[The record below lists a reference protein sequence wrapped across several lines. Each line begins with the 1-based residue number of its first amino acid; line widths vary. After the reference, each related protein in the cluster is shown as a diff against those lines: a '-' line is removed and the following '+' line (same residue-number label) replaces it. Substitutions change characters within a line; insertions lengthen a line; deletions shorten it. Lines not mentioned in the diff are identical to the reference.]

1 MIRWFFGLLTS
12 SVGKKALMGA
22 TGLFLCSFLVVHLYG
37 NLLLYAGA
45 EHFEE
50 HAHEFTTNVII
61 RIVEVL
67 LFLSI
72 VLHAASGLWLT
83 AQNRRARPV
92 RYARNRSAGMST
104 LASRTM
110 VITGSAVFIY
120 LVIHLRQFFYE
131 SRFGPHADEVSLYEL
146 VVTTFRDPL
155 YAVLYV
161 VAMILL
167 AGHLLHGFQSGF
179 KSLGLH
185 QVRYARVIRAVG
197 IVFAI
202 AVPAGFASLP
212 IYFVAGGGAA

>member
-1 MIRWFFGLLTS
+1 MLTS

-37 NLLLYAGA
+37 NLQLYAGA
-45 EHFEE
+45 ERFEE
-50 HAHEFTTNVII
+50 HAHELTANIVI

-72 VLHAASGLWLT
+72 ALHAASGVWLT
-83 AQNRRARPV
+83 VRNRRARPV
-92 RYARNRSAGMST
+92 RYVRNRSAGAGT
-104 LASRTM
+104 PASRTM
-110 VITGSAVFIY
+110 AITGSATFIF

-131 SRFGPHADEVSLYEL
+131 SRFGPRADHVSLYDL
-146 VVTTFRDPL
+146 VVATFRDPL

-161 VAMILL
+161 AAMILL

-185 QVRYARVIRAVG
+185 HVRYARVIRAAG
-197 IVFAI
+197 TVFAV

-212 IYFVAGGGAA
+212 IYFLAAGSGA

>member
-1 MIRWFFGLLTS
+1 MLTS

-45 EHFEE
+45 ERFEE
-50 HAHEFTTNVII
+50 HAHELTANIVI

-72 VLHAASGLWLT
+72 VLHAASGVWLT

-92 RYARNRSAGMST
+92 RYVRNRRAGAGT

-110 VITGSAVFIY
+110 VITGSAIFIF

-131 SRFGPHADEVSLYEL
+131 SRFGPQADDVSLYEL
-146 VVTTFRDPL
+146 VAATFRDPL

-161 VAMILL
+161 AAMILL

-185 QVRYARVIRAVG
+185 QVRYARLIRAVG
-197 IVFAI
+197 TVFAV

-212 IYFVAGGGAA
+212 IYFLAGGGGA

>member
-1 MIRWFFGLLTS
+1 
-12 SVGKKALMGA
+12 MGA
-22 TGLFLCSFLVVHLYG
+22 TGLFLCSFLVAHLYG

-45 EHFEE
+45 ERFEE
-50 HAHEFTTNVII
+50 HAHELTANIVI

-72 VLHAASGLWLT
+72 ALHAASGVWIT

-92 RYARNRSAGMST
+92 RYVRNRRAGAGT
-104 LASRTM
+104 TASRTM
-110 VITGSAVFIY
+110 VITGSAIFIF
-120 LVIHLRQFFYE
+120 LVIHLRNFFYE
-131 SRFGPHADEVSLYEL
+131 SRLGPRAGDVSLYEL

-155 YAVLYV
+155 YAALYV
-161 VAMILL
+161 AAMILL

-185 QVRYARVIRAVG
+185 QVRYARLIRAAG
-197 IVFAI
+197 TVFAV

-212 IYFVAGGGAA
+212 IYFLASGGGG

>member
-1 MIRWFFGLLTS
+1 MLTS

-45 EHFEE
+45 ERFEE
-50 HAHEFTTNVII
+50 HAHELTANIVI

-72 VLHAASGLWLT
+72 VLHAASGVWLT

-92 RYARNRSAGMST
+92 RYVKNRRAGAGT

-110 VITGSAVFIY
+110 VITGSAIFIF

-131 SRFGPHADEVSLYEL
+131 SRFGPQADDVSLYEL
-146 VVTTFRDPL
+146 VAATFRDPL

-161 VAMILL
+161 AAMILL

-185 QVRYARVIRAVG
+185 QVRYARLIRAAG
-197 IVFAI
+197 TVFAV

-212 IYFVAGGGAA
+212 IYFLAGGGGA